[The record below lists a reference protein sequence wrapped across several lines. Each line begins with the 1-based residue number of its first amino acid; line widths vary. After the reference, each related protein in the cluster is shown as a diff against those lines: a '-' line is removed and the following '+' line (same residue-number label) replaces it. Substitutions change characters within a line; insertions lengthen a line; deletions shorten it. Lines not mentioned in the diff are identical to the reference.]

1 MPNDSLGLL
10 FLQAQ
15 NVNTKIATDR
25 KPLNLTFSQLI
36 KTHENK
42 LNEDWNNIIKHV
54 FTQCAEKKHSCVKMT
69 STRKTTFPNPFYSL
83 FSEKYNLLVFFHL
96 WNPFTT
102 EIVVCY
108 IFYISKI
115 KKKNGLKQVKK
126 VLRSTPLELNVFKPV
141 WFKQLLTSLQNTG
154 R

>member
-42 LNEDWNNIIKHV
+42 LNED
-54 FTQCAEKKHSCVKMT
+54 
-69 STRKTTFPNPFYSL
+69 
-83 FSEKYNLLVFFHL
+83 
-96 WNPFTT
+96 
-102 EIVVCY
+102 
-108 IFYISKI
+108 
-115 KKKNGLKQVKK
+115 
-126 VLRSTPLELNVFKPV
+126 
-141 WFKQLLTSLQNTG
+141 
-154 R
+154 